1 MLDHEEPS
9 HARSIPALRISLI
22 VLGSLIALG
31 GAAYAAAYLYV
42 GGGVL
47 PHTTVEGV
55 PVGRMSDTAAQAKVA
70 AGLAPRSDAPITVT
84 VAGQFFTL
92 DPATAGLT
100 VDTRATV
107 AAGAHRSASPAAL
120 WKALFAHPKLDAAVS
135 VDTAK
140 LDAAVTALNAK
151 IVGGGHDGGIT
162 FKGVTPVAIPPVP
175 GIEIVHDKALAAI
188 RAAYLSTSGPIALP
202 VDSVQ
207 PSVTE
212 AAVEHAL
219 TTIAAPAVAAPINI
233 VVGTATLPVSPS
245 VIAANLTFVSK
256 GGALVPVVDG
266 DGITAAIGSSAFA
279 GLETPAKDASF
290 DVKSGVPVIVPSV
303 EGGTADLSALGSAIA
318 GVLTKAAPRMIS
330 VPAKGIDPTFTTAD
344 AEKLG
349 VKQMVSTFTTHHPCC
364 AARVTNIHAIA
375 NIVNGAVV
383 MPGATFSLNQF
394 VGPRDTKRGFVEA
407 PMIEDGLFDNS
418 VGGGVSQF
426 ATTLYNAVF
435 FAGLRDIDAH
445 AAQLLHQPLSGG
457 ARGHGLV
464 SGTGTH
470 LPEQRADG
478 DRDHDLVHRDLVDGD
493 VLGHQVL
500 RRDVDVE
507 RALRPDDDR
516 HGVQPAPRL
525 RGLVGRG
532 RIPDRHHAD
541 VLAERRRREDQS
553 PAHEVPTRADH
564 HLRTVA
570 VTLSGW
576 FGPTRRDADTGR
588 LRHRPS
594 RRAPRRPQNQR
605 TA

>member
-1 MLDHEEPS
+1 MLDHEEPP
-9 HARSIPALRISLI
+9 HARSIPGLRISLI
-22 VLGSLIALG
+22 VLGCLIVLG

-42 GGGVL
+42 GGAVL

-55 PVGRMSDTAAQAKVA
+55 PVGRLSDTAAQAKVE
-70 AGLAPRSDAPITVT
+70 AGLAPRSEAPITVT

-100 VDTRATV
+100 VDTRATI

-120 WKALFAHPKLDAAVS
+120 WKALFAQPKLDAAVS

-188 RAAYLSTSGPIALP
+188 RAAYLSTSAPIALP
-202 VDSVQ
+202 VVPVQ

-212 AAVEHAL
+212 AAVEQAL
-219 TTIAAPAVAAPINI
+219 TTIASPAVAAPINL

-266 DGITAAIGSSAFA
+266 DGITAAIDSSAFA

-290 DVKSGVPVIVPSV
+290 DVKSGAPVIVPSV
-303 EGGTADLSALGSAIA
+303 EGGTADLSALGPAIA
-318 GVLTKAAPRMIS
+318 GVLTKAAPRNIN

-349 VKQMVSTFTTHHPCC
+349 VKEMVSTFTTHHPCC

-407 PMIEDGLFDNS
+407 PMIEDGLFENA

-435 FAGLRDIDAH
+435 FAGLRDITHTPHSYYISRYPAGRE
-445 AAQLLHQPLSGG
+445 AT
-457 ARGHGLV
+457 V
-464 SGTGTH
+464 SYPAPELIFQNNEPTAIVITTSYTGTS
-470 LPEQRADG
+470 LTVTFWG
-478 DRDHDLVHRDLVDGD
+478 TKYYD
-493 VLGHQVL
+493 VTSTSSARYAPTTTGTVYNP
-500 RRDVDVE
+500 
-507 RALRPDDDR
+507 RPDCEASSGEGGFQIDITQTFSQN
-516 HGVQPAPRL
+516 GVVVKTNHLHTRYQPEPIIICGPSPSPSPGGSGLPGGTPTPGAPTAAL
-525 RGLVGRG
+525 ST
-532 RIPDRHHAD
+532 
-541 VLAERRRREDQS
+541 S
-553 PAHEVPTRADH
+553 PSAKPT
-564 HLRTVA
+564 
-570 VTLSGW
+570 
-576 FGPTRRDADTGR
+576 P
-588 LRHRPS
+588 
-594 RRAPRRPQNQR
+594 
-605 TA
+605 